1 MSTALSRLAPLLLA
15 AGLAACAGQTPRP
28 AAPTA
33 PAAESATAAAE
44 AAAPLQL
51 SHTRGVGRR
60 AGETNHSV
68 IRKLPPSVQS
78 ESCPTQTW

>member
-1 MSTALSRLAPLLLA
+1 MIRLS
-15 AGLAACAGQTPRP
+15 GT
-28 AAPTA
+28 
-33 PAAESATAAAE
+33 AAE

-51 SHTRGVGRR
+51 SRTRGVGRR